1 MTETAAASAEAAAPT
16 AKKRASTRKRTAPE
30 SEPVPAE
37 TAAENGA
44 ETPPKGRTS
53 RSRQPK
59 ATETA
64 ADEPAPAT
72 EPTAEPKTPT
82 RRSARKSADETEA
95 EPKPPTSRSA
105 KRTAKADPA
114 PASPEEGPA
123 AARKTR
129 RKADTQAEQ
138 PAPEEIPTPEATD
151 APNETPRRPRSRRTA
166 KVEPAAEAAESPTET
181 DAETKPRSSRRRPV
195 AESPAEVPDDP
206 DVASVAFRQPEEPAA
221 PPSVP
226 EKRAGRRG
234 RARETKVEVEVE
246 ANAEVEPTVPAAEA
260 AVVVEGPTSAAD
272 FGLEADD
279 DLFPIITWRT
289 VVPSASKAAQTAPT
303 AEDAEPSGVAPRK
316 SRRRRRRRGS
326 EATAETATV
335 PGEDAWA
342 DAPKPEPADH
352 PRRREERATRSEKP
366 EPKTAAAGPRP
377 SPEPEPA
384 YSPPPPRPLIPTPKD
399 APQVVLRNGVPTLVR
414 DGRVYP
420 PIMFFGSAPDERKA
434 QNVFEQAKFAAE
446 AGIHLHSV
454 LVEFEVDEEAVDA
467 SVSLAAYLL
476 DQTLKADPEAQVIFR
491 IVFVAPRGWD
501 RRFPQARYLTET
513 GRLAEPSVCDDE
525 YWGVARECLAKFVRQ
540 IRLIPQG
547 RSIAGL
553 HLERGEWFLPAD
565 QGYDTSPAATRS
577 FREWARARYSNGLV
591 ALRASWFDGQVSFDT
606 LQVPPFAPQ
615 REEAGQFMRVSRKE
629 RRWVDYHLFLS
640 DATVQRIGDLAY
652 AAKEASE
659 GRFLVGV
666 SYGYTF
672 EWSHPSSGHLSLGK
686 LLRTPEIDFIAGPPS
701 YRTREPG
708 GAAPFPTPI
717 DSFALNGKLFLS
729 EEDYKTPIGDYK
741 EPDDFN
747 PVIKTPQALE
757 SVQWRGVGAAL
768 AHMSGVCWMDLWGNG
783 WLKSSAIWERGALAL
798 DCLTRRMTVPPSE
811 PDVTVFIDE
820 RALAYLVDQDSF
832 ALLVQNVRES
842 VLRSGLSAGFYL
854 LSDLAHREHFPE
866 SKLYIFLNAWDIR
879 PELRAAIKSR
889 LQRDK
894 KVLFWLYSAGIFDSG
909 RESLE
914 RAREVTGIALK
925 PQPYHSKTG
934 TTLLNRRHPLCESF
948 PDKGLIGGARLEPTY
963 FAIPEG
969 ATVLGEYSQTGL
981 PSFVVRDFTDTR
993 DASLSWRS
1001 VFMGEP
1007 VVTPGLVRN
1016 LGQMAG
1022 AHVWNFQNDVTH
1034 VRPPFLTVHC
1044 TGTGPRTLML
1054 PNNWVAYGLE
1064 EGHWRAHETP
1074 TIRFNAL
1081 DGSTHV
1087 FLVGIKEE
1095 LEAIINAPI
1104 DELTRIDDLPE
1115 RAEDT
1120 IRYDLMTFDV
1130 PIMALD
1136 AWIEGGLPEEVS
1148 DDWLVPPRLD
1158 DLGNDFD
1165 TGDAADEP
1173 ERRVGRRRRR
1183 KGRGR
1188 SASGDDRG
1196 RPEAPVIADAD
1207 LGLGVQFR
1215 KRD

>member
-1 MTETAAASAEAAAPT
+1 MRKKKTATPEPEVTETAAASAEAAAPT
-16 AKKRASTRKRTAPE
+16 AKKRASTRKPTTTAPE
-30 SEPVPAE
+30 PAE
-37 TAAENGA
+37 TEAAVEA
-44 ETPPKGRTS
+44 PKAGRAS
-53 RSRQPK
+53 RSRK
-59 ATETA
+59 APAET
-64 ADEPAPAT
+64 APAT
-72 EPTAEPKTPT
+72 EPPAEPKAPA
-82 RRSARKSADETEA
+82 RRSTPQASGEADA
-95 EPKPPTSRSA
+95 EPKS
-105 KRTAKADPA
+105 
-114 PASPEEGPA
+114 
-123 AARKTR
+123 
-129 RKADTQAEQ
+129 
-138 PAPEEIPTPEATD
+138 
-151 APNETPRRPRSRRTA
+151 PRSRTTKKAAEPDAAPTATEENPSTAPKGRKKTQTKPAEPDAEEATPPAPTETAAGTSRRSRRAA
-166 KVEPAAEAAESPTET
+166 KVEPETVATEPTTEPETESKPRTSRRRAVAESSGEATGESEGAAVTFRSRKTAKTTPTTSEERADERGSELKEAAEA
-181 DAETKPRSSRRRPV
+181 KPDV
-195 AESPAEVPDDP
+195 TPAE
-206 DVASVAFRQPEEPAA
+206 ASVA
-221 PPSVP
+221 
-226 EKRAGRRG
+226 
-234 RARETKVEVEVE
+234 
-246 ANAEVEPTVPAAEA
+246 
-260 AVVVEGPTSAAD
+260 VEGPTSPED
-272 FGLEADD
+272 FGLDIDD
-279 DLFPIITWRT
+279 DIFPIITWRP
-289 VVPSASKAAQTAPT
+289 VAAPAAKAPQGDAA
-303 AEDAEPSGVAPRK
+303 AEDTETAGVAPRK
-316 SRRRRRRRGS
+316 TRRRRRRRGS
-326 EATAETATV
+326 EAASETMATQT
-335 PGEDAWA
+335 EDSVMEEV
-342 DAPKPEPADH
+342 KPEPTDQ
-352 PRRREERATRSEKP
+352 RRRRDAGRTPSEKP
-366 EPKTAAAGPRP
+366 EPKAASEAPK
-377 SPEPEPA
+377 PEPEPT
-384 YSPPPPRPLIPTPKD
+384 YNPPPPRPLIPTPKD
-399 APQVVLRNGVPTLVR
+399 APQIVLRNGIPTLVR

-420 PIMFFGSAPDERKA
+420 PLMFFGSAPDERRA

-467 SVSLAAYLL
+467 SVALAAYLL
-476 DQTLKADPEAQVIFR
+476 NQTLKADPEAQVIFR

-513 GRLAEPSVCDDE
+513 GRLAEPSICDDE
-525 YWGVARECLAKFVRQ
+525 FWGVARECLAKFVRQ
-540 IRLIPQG
+540 IRLIPQS
-547 RSIAGL
+547 RAIAGL

-565 QGYDTSPAATRS
+565 QGYDTSPAATRG
-577 FREWARARYSNGLV
+577 FRDWARARYNNGLV

-606 LQVPPFAPQ
+606 LQVPPFVPQ
-615 REEAGQFMRVSRKE
+615 REDAGQFMRVSRKE

-757 SVQWRGVGAAL
+757 SVQWRGIGAAL

-783 WLKSSAIWERGALAL
+783 WLKSSTIWERGGLAL
-798 DCLTRRMTVPPSE
+798 DCLTRRMAVTPTE
-811 PDVTVFIDE
+811 PDVAVFIDE

-909 RESLE
+909 REALE

-934 TTLLNRRHPLCESF
+934 TTLLNRRHPLCETF

-981 PSFVVRDFTDTR
+981 PSFVVRDFTDSR
-993 DASLSWRS
+993 DSSLSWRS

-1016 LGQMAG
+1016 LGQMSG

-1064 EGHWRAHETP
+1064 EGRWRLHESQ

-1104 DELTRIDDLPE
+1104 DELTRIDNLPE
-1115 RAEDT
+1115 REEDT

-1148 DDWLVPPRLD
+1148 DDWLMPPRLD
-1158 DLGNDFD
+1158 DLGDD
-1165 TGDAADEP
+1165 LDGGDASEEP

-1188 SASGDDRG
+1188 TGNGDDRG
-1196 RPEAPVIADAD
+1196 RSEAHTIADAD

>member
-1 MTETAAASAEAAAPT
+1 MRKKKTATPEPEVAETAASAEAAAPT
-16 AKKRASTRKRTAPE
+16 AKKRASTRKTASAE
-30 SEPVPAE
+30 SEPTSEGKPSETAKKVRTSKSRKKLAETETEPTDQPPAQPETSSPSETGTPTEDGEQPPAPSRRRRTAKTAKAEPSDVPPTGSEAEPPPASAVKVRRKSRAKSETESEPADAPSAELETQDEPKTRSRSRRRTKTPAEQPEVETQPQQPDTTGPDAAPDEAEAEVVGAPEGGDQLETQGAEEKKTRRGRRRKPSPEPETEPPAE
-37 TAAENGA
+37 TATPQVEGPTTAEDFGLA
-44 ETPPKGRTS
+44 PDDDTFPIIRW
-53 RSRQPK
+53 RDV
-59 ATETA
+59 A
-64 ADEPAPAT
+64 APA
-72 EPTAEPKTPT
+72 A
-82 RRSARKSADETEA
+82 
-95 EPKPPTSRSA
+95 KP
-105 KRTAKADPA
+105 
-114 PASPEEGPA
+114 
-123 AARKTR
+123 
-129 RKADTQAEQ
+129 
-138 PAPEEIPTPEATD
+138 
-151 APNETPRRPRSRRTA
+151 
-166 KVEPAAEAAESPTET
+166 
-181 DAETKPRSSRRRPV
+181 
-195 AESPAEVPDDP
+195 
-206 DVASVAFRQPEEPAA
+206 
-221 PPSVP
+221 
-226 EKRAGRRG
+226 
-234 RARETKVEVEVE
+234 
-246 ANAEVEPTVPAAEA
+246 VEPTV
-260 AVVVEGPTSAAD
+260 TSD
-272 FGLEADD
+272 
-279 DLFPIITWRT
+279 
-289 VVPSASKAAQTAPT
+289 
-303 AEDAEPSGVAPRK
+303 EPETPGVAPRK

-326 EATAETATV
+326 EPTAETATV
-335 PGEDAWA
+335 STESEVVEPAKTEPVEHSRRPDGGRDRASEPAA
-342 DAPKPEPADH
+342 AYAKPE
-352 PRRREERATRSEKP
+352 S
-366 EPKTAAAGPRP
+366 
-377 SPEPEPA
+377 EPA
-384 YSPPPPRPLIPTPKD
+384 YTPPPARPLIPTPKD

-420 PIMFFGSAPDERKA
+420 PIMFFGSAPDERRA
-434 QNVFEQAKFAAE
+434 QNVFEQAKFAAD

-454 LVEFEVDEEAVDA
+454 LVEFEVDESAVHG
-467 SVSLAAYLL
+467 SVALAAYLL
-476 DQTLKADPEAQVIFR
+476 DQTLKADPEAQVVFR
-491 IVFVAPRGWD
+491 IVFVAPRGWEQ
-501 RRFPQARYLTET
+501 RFPKARYLTET
-513 GRLAEPSVCDDE
+513 GRLAEPSVCDEE
-525 YWGVARECLAKFVRQ
+525 YWGVARQCLAKFVRQ
-540 IRLIPQG
+540 IRLIPQS
-547 RSIAGL
+547 RSIAGV

-565 QGYDTSPAATRS
+565 QGYDTSPAATQS
-577 FREWARARYSNGLV
+577 FRDWARARYSNGLV

-606 LQVPPFAPQ
+606 LQVPPFVPQ
-615 REEAGQFMRVSRKE
+615 RDDAGQFMRVSRKE

-757 SVQWRGVGAAL
+757 SVQWRGIGAAL

-783 WLKSSAIWERGALAL
+783 WLKSSVIWDRGAVAL
-798 DCLTRRMTVPPSE
+798 DCLTRRMAVAPTD
-811 PDVTVFIDE
+811 PDVAVFIDE

-889 LQRDK
+889 LQRDR

-909 RESLE
+909 REALE

-934 TTLLNRRHPLCESF
+934 TTLLNRRHPLCETF

-981 PSFVVRDFTDTR
+981 PSFVVRDFSDTR

-1016 LGQMAG
+1016 LGQMSG

-1054 PNNWVAYGLE
+1054 PNNWVAFGLE
-1064 EGHWRAHETP
+1064 ESRWTLHESP

-1095 LEAIINAPI
+1095 LEAILNTPT

-1130 PIMALD
+1130 PIMTLD

-1148 DDWLVPPRLD
+1148 DDWLMPPRLD
-1158 DLGNDFD
+1158 DLGDDNEKADVS
-1165 TGDAADEP
+1165 DEP

-1188 SASGDDRG
+1188 PGDGDDRG
-1196 RPEAPVIADAD
+1196 GRGDAPAISDDD
-1207 LGLGVQFR
+1207 LGLSVQFR